1 MTCIIFQ
8 SGSAEN
14 IKLIVKEAEDIFETT
29 VKESFQKLALTVPQ
43 NQYFR
48 FQQSFCHSIQVKIK
62 TFGRIT
68 CTT

>member
-1 MTCIIFQ
+1 MMKTWIIFQ

-14 IKLIVKEAEDIFETT
+14 IKLIVKEAEDIFETK

-48 FQQSFCHSIQVKIK
+48 FQQFFCHSIQVRIK
-62 TFGRIT
+62 TLVLF
-68 CTT
+68 